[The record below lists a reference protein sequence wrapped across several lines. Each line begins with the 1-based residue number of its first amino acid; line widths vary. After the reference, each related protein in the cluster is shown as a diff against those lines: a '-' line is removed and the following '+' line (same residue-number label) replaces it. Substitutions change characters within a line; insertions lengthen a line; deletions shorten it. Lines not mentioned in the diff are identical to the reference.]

1 MMFATLGKILRRIS
15 RPESVAV
22 STDVERTETVRFQG
36 DYDAANDGTWNANHW
51 AAADSYDAD
60 SANSKSVRASLVA
73 RSRQEHRNNGY
84 MDGAETTHADYLVR
98 TGPTLQVLTA
108 QAGFN
113 TAVETIWQQWT
124 EAVFFR
130 RKLHCM
136 AEAKTRDGEP
146 LAIIRDNP
154 RVRHPITLDFVPIET
169 EQCQTPMLPWGEVG
183 YIDGMKFDQWGNVE
197 WYDILRQH
205 PGGQWA
211 YTAGTEPD
219 RVPADWV
226 MHWFRMRRPG
236 QHRGVPE
243 FSSTLNLGA
252 GSRRHRESTIASAE
266 TAANYTA
273 VLHTQLSPDIP
284 VKRLAA
290 PFSTMPIQKNT
301 FTALPSGYELDQM
314 RSENPNATYGEFHR
328 HNIQEQ
334 GRPLSM
340 PYSVSACDHS
350 QDSFASGK
358 LNHQPWFIRL
368 DDDRLDCNDTCLER
382 LFAKFWRYAV
392 LVYGWNADPES
403 PPKHRWSWPR
413 HPVADVQAEALA
425 NETRLKTG
433 QVTPT
438 RLYDEYGLDFE
449 TEVEQMAK
457 DYGLDVAGMKALLCQ
472 ALFGNGNPTKPPM
485 PEVPS
490 PARVKAGFP

>member
-1 MMFATLGKILRRIS
+1 MPAILDRVKRLLRGGS
-15 RPESVAV
+15 KARAEVVSVD
-22 STDVERTETVRFQG
+22 TERTETVQFQAG
-36 DYDAANDGTWNANHW
+36 YDAAGAGEWNANHW

-60 SANSKSVRASLVA
+60 SANSKAVRAELVR
-73 RSRQEHRNNGY
+73 RSRQEHKNNGY

-98 TGPTLQVLTA
+98 GGPTLQVLTA
-108 QAGFN
+108 VDGFN

-124 EAVFFR
+124 EAVMFR

-136 AEAKTRDGEP
+136 AEAKVRDGEP

-154 RVRHPITLDFVPIET
+154 RVRHPVTLDFVPIET
-169 EQCQTPMLPWGEVG
+169 EQCQTPMLPWNEIG
-183 YIDGMKFDQWGNVE
+183 YIDGIKFDQWGNPE
-197 WYDILRQH
+197 FYDILRQH
-205 PGGQWA
+205 PGGQWG
-211 YTAGTEPD
+211 YTSNVEPD
-219 RVPADWV
+219 HIPAEYV
-226 MHWFRMRRPG
+226 MHWFRLRRPG

-243 FSSTLNLGA
+243 LSSTLNLGA

-266 TAANYTA
+266 TAANFTA

-301 FTALPSGYELDQM
+301 FTALPTGYELDQM
-314 RSENPNATYGEFHR
+314 RAEHPNSTYAEFHR

-368 DDDRLDCNDTCLER
+368 DDDRMDCNDCCLNK

-392 LVYGWNADPES
+392 LTYGWNADPET

-413 HPVADVQAEALA
+413 HPVADVQAEASA
-425 NETRLKTG
+425 NETRLKTF

-438 RLYDEYGLDFE
+438 RLYDEYGLDYE
-449 TEVEQMAK
+449 TEVVQGAV
-457 DYGLDVAGMKALLCQ
+457 DYGLTVDEFKALIRQ
-472 ALFGNGNPTKPPM
+472 QIFGNGNISGGEQKPP
-485 PEVPS
+485 ETQ
-490 PARVKAGFP
+490 AEGAA